1 MPTNFVRYTIIV
13 EAYDDGSFLGT
24 LYNEEM
30 EDIASQSGDSMSD
43 MLDAL
48 KQEYEKLSD
57 RYEQTQGVSNA

>member
-13 EAYDDGSFLGT
+13 EAYDDNSFFGT

-30 EDIASQSGDSMSD
+30 EDIASQSGDSMTD

-48 KQEYEKLSD
+48 KQDYEKLSE
-57 RYEQTQGVSNA
+57 RYERQGVDNAN